1 MNMAVEFL
9 YILTM
14 FICVAAFSVH
24 MTVKLKKLPSV
35 SRLAK
40 QNSTTFFLAVVLL
53 TNLWDCL
60 IIYLSRVDPGTNLTW
75 FYAIENVLEV
85 IMIYAVIL
93 MEGEYFQ
100 RKIPRALE
108 SLFAVICLILLY
120 LDGVLDL
127 VTMGRESLYFSLMI
141 LINAIPIIIL
151 IILTILLRVK
161 SGRKTD
167 YRHNAYYLISL
178 NIFCVFLCVVCTMS
192 NIDQQTVKQFINH
205 SKELYELIFLIFNI
219 LTFAFVWLTIKP
231 QDSSAALVERTLE
244 ERVAT
249 AAESW
254 GLSPREQEMARLLC
268 LGKNNQEMARELY
281 LSINTVKV
289 HLSNLYHKIGA
300 ANRVQAVRILNGEKE
315 YED

>member
-1 MNMAVEFL
+1 MKMTVEFL

-24 MTVKLKKLPSV
+24 MTVKIKRLNSV

-53 TNLWDCL
+53 TDLCDFL
-60 IIYLSRVDPGTNLTW
+60 IIYINRVNLDVDTAW
-75 FYAIENVLEV
+75 LYVIENVLEV

-100 RKIPRALE
+100 RKIPRVLE
-108 SLFAVICLILLY
+108 TLFAVICVILIY
-120 LDGVLDL
+120 LDGILDWESI
-127 VTMGRESLYFSLMI
+127 RNESLYFSLMVI
-141 LINAIPIIIL
+141 INAIPITIL
-151 IILTILLRVK
+151 IILTICFRVK
-161 SGRKTD
+161 SERKAD

-192 NIDQQTVKQFINH
+192 NADQQTRHQFVMH
-205 SKELYELIFLIFNI
+205 SKEIYELIWLVFNI
-219 LTFAFVWLTIKP
+219 LTFAFVWITIKP
-231 QDSSAALVERTLE
+231 QDEIEIQKQKTLDE
-244 ERVAT
+244 KVAIAT
-249 AAESW
+249 ETW

-268 LGKNNQEMARELY
+268 LGKNNQEMAQELY

-300 ANRVQAVRILNGEKE
+300 TNRVQAVRILNGENE

>member
-1 MNMAVEFL
+1 MNLAVEFL

-24 MTVKLKKLPSV
+24 MTVKMKNLPSV

-53 TNLWDCL
+53 TDLCAFL
-60 IIYLSRVDPGTNLTW
+60 IIYLDRVNIDVDTSW

-108 SLFAVICLILLY
+108 SLFAVICVILLY
-120 LDGVLDL
+120 FDGVLDL
-127 VTMGRESLYFSLMI
+127 DSFSDEGMYFGLMI
-141 LINAIPIIIL
+141 LINAIPITIL
-151 IILTILLRVK
+151 MVLTIVFKVK
-161 SGRKTD
+161 SSHQAD
-167 YRHNAYYLISL
+167 YRHNALYLVAL
-178 NIFCVFLCVVCTMS
+178 NVFCVFLCVVCTLS
-192 NIDQQTVKQFINH
+192 NADQQTLNQYFQH
-205 SKELYELIFLIFNI
+205 SREVYELIWLVFNL
-219 LTFAFVWLTIKP
+219 LTFNFVWLTIKP
-231 QDSSAALVERTLE
+231 QEETEIHKEKTLE
-244 ERVAT
+244 EKVAIAT
-249 AAESW
+249 KTW

-268 LGKNNQEMARELY
+268 LGKNNQEMAQELY

-300 ANRVQAVRILNGEKE
+300 ANRVQAVRILNGDNE